1 MPGTMLGAVY
11 TFSISAHSNLSGWL
25 YHSHFIGGWPKSPF
39 SFFCEIKD
47 IFFIFTDNFIDL
59 DILSISA
66 ISHYW
71 LLVGRGPGAAKHLP
85 VHETAPRQRIIWPE
99 CQ

>member
-71 LLVGRGPGAAKHLP
+71 LLVGRG
-85 VHETAPRQRIIWPE
+85 QR
-99 CQ
+99 CC